1 MESGIEVVEEGV
13 LRILLTGIGVGK
25 HSFATRFAYFLAE
38 VCQADLLFIPEIL
51 RHVRGTG
58 IALIDRLVR
67 RIKIKEGFSSD
78 VLSGLSVVTIHD
90 NDILQQ
96 LVVEADQ
103 FLFQQFH
110 PSPEAESD
118 GQLATPVHG
127 VDAVITSTHKE
138 DKQGG
143 TGDVVRVPIIVIGAF
158 FHEVGFSPGI
168 FAQGYIF
175 LLYPGKHSY
184 QLFRGFLDNAVDIDQ
199 ALVGVIDDAADFRI
213 SLSYS
218 EEQCTAADERFY
230 IGIHLPEVFR
240 KRFDKYGEQSSF
252 ASHPGEAGF
261 SRQVGRRAFLY
272 FFHVYNI

>member
-1 MESGIEVVEEGV
+1 MECGIEIVEEGI
-13 LRILLTGIGVGK
+13 LRILLPGIGVGK
-25 HSFATRFAYFLAE
+25 HSFGSGFAYFLTE
-38 VCQADLLFIPEIL
+38 ICQADLLIVPEVL
-51 RHVRGTG
+51 RHIRGTG
-58 IALIDRLVR
+58 IALIDRFIR
-67 RIKIKEGFSSD
+67 WIKIKEGFGSD
-78 VLSGLSVVTIHD
+78 VLSGLPVVTVQD

-143 TGDVVRVPIIVIGAF
+143 TGYVVRVTIIVISAF
-158 FHEVGFSPGI
+158 LHEVGFSLGI

-175 LLYPGKHSY
+175 FLYPCKHSY
-184 QLFRGFLDNAVDIDQ
+184 QLFREFLDNAVDINQ
-199 ALVGVIDDAADFRI
+199 ALIGVVNDASDFRI
-213 SLSYS
+213 GLSYS
-218 EEQCTAADERFY
+218 KEQGTATDERFY
-230 IGIHLPEVFR
+230 IRVHLSEVFR

-261 SRQVGRRAFLY
+261 SRQVGRRAFFY